1 MRILVREARKEDAQ
15 QMLNLYTVFARE
27 FVGPASRTIKT
38 YKRMLR
44 RIERINWVAVNERGK
59 MVGYVSSRFDKRQ
72 REGRIDEIVVDPNH
86 DFEQVA
92 KPLIDASHNTLLE
105 KKPAIIVA
113 RSLRNPQYEKI
124 FPTLGFFASESTDVF
139 MYAILNTQRFL
150 NELAPVFVS
159 RLKKIEKWNGLTQIE
174 CEGHSLILSKTK
186 ENVEPIVWTNQ
197 PVDFKVILT
206 RDTLTKLIFS
216 VADPLESLKSNKLRV
231 ETTVS
236 QEVRNNLLRT
246 LFPRRQFLIMDY
258 W

>member
-1 MRILVREARKEDAQ
+1 MQIQVREARKEDAQ
-15 QMLNLYTVFARE
+15 QMLDLYTDFARE
-27 FVGPASRTIKT
+27 FAGPASRTIKT
-38 YKRMLR
+38 YTRMLR
-44 RIERINWVAVNERGK
+44 RKERVNLIAFDERGK
-59 MVGYVSSRFDKRQ
+59 MVGYVSSRFEKRQ
-72 REGRIDEIVVDPNH
+72 REGRIDEIVVHPSH

-92 KPLIDASHNTLLE
+92 KPLVEASYNTLLK

-124 FPTLGFFASESTDVF
+124 FPALGFLASESTDVF

-186 ENVEPIVWTNQ
+186 ENVEPLVWTNHH
-197 PVDFKVILT
+197 VDFKVILT

-216 VADPLESLKSNKLRV
+216 VAGPLETLMSNNLRV

-236 QEVRNNLLRT
+236 QEFRNCLLRT